1 MTDVVTS
8 EVPGKTEDTVVVQRQ
23 VSHPLKNVWNVLM
36 TDAGAE
42 ALLGPGAHLGDKGHT
57 WIAADGTRGVTRSFH
72 PLEQIRFS
80 WHAEEDAP
88 ATLVDLHV
96 SRVDDSSTSLEI
108 VHGHLYDGL
117 DRDWLADHWNRAL
130 ERIDNDAL

>member
-8 EVPGKTEDTVVVQRQ
+8 EVAGKTEGTVVVQRTVPHQ
-23 VSHPLKNVWNVLM
+23 LKNVWNVLM
-36 TDAGAE
+36 ADAGAE
-42 ALLGPGAHLGDKGHT
+42 ALLGPGAQLGDKGHT

-88 ATLVDLHV
+88 ATIVDLHL
-96 SRVDDSSTSLEI
+96 RKVDDSTTSLEI
-108 VHGHLYDGL
+108 VHDHLYDGL
-117 DRDWLADHWNRAL
+117 DRQWLAEHWSKAL